1 MPSPIRRFLVEREQ
15 PDRLATHRCHGDES
29 SVFPTVRAR
38 GSDTRRGAARVDS
51 GPATVLLVRTRN
63 FTRRQTMVL
72 SPPFMS
78 RSVAAALRRV
88 AIAAVVTSAACVPPA
103 VHRGSDGIA
112 ALVTDRTGIQPSW
125 IAVDSG
131 VRPAVAIPGGPLD
144 TESATR
150 LAMVR
155 NPRVRATLAEVGI
168 AQAELWQAA
177 TFPNPVLDLLYGVP
191 RTGVAVSNVGV
202 GFSFV
207 RALQLPLRRR
217 VATIELTSTE
227 ERVAD
232 AVLGVVIDV
241 QRAYLDVQHAQ
252 QVLELCTTFA
262 AATAASA
269 GAAKA
274 LREAGNV
281 PALVL
286 VGEQAMAEQS
296 VADVAEA
303 EGALEVARA
312 ELGRLMGAGVGDT
325 AWTIPERLRDPSMI
339 TWPVGAL
346 DSAALARRLD
356 VAAAR
361 DGARAA
367 ASALGLDQRF
377 RLLADGTIGVFL
389 EREPDGRFAGPTGG
403 IPLPLFDRG
412 SAAIARA
419 RAELSQRVA
428 QHDALVVDVH
438 AQVRTQLAL
447 LRSAGQRAQHLRTVV
462 LPLRRRVLDE
472 LQRHVNAMDAS
483 VFALL
488 QAKQAEL
495 DAGRLYL
502 DALHD
507 YWLAYTTLERAVGG
521 ALPALGTR

>member
-1 MPSPIRRFLVEREQ
+1 M
-15 PDRLATHRCHGDES
+15 
-29 SVFPTVRAR
+29 
-38 GSDTRRGAARVDS
+38 
-51 GPATVLLVRTRN
+51 
-63 FTRRQTMVL
+63 
-72 SPPFMS
+72 
-78 RSVAAALRRV
+78 
-88 AIAAVVTSAACVPPA
+88 PPA
-103 VHRGSDGIA
+103 AHRGSDGVA
-112 ALVTDRTGIQPSW
+112 ALVRNRTGVQPAW
-125 IAVDSG
+125 AAIDSG
-131 VRPAVAIPGGPLD
+131 VRPEVALPTGPLD
-144 TESATR
+144 TEIATR

-177 TFPNPVLDLLYGVP
+177 TLPNPVVDLLYGVP
-191 RTGVAVSNVGV
+191 RTGTAVSNVGV

-207 RALQLPLRRR
+207 RALQLPLHRR
-217 VATIELTSTE
+217 VAAAELASTE

-232 AVLGVVIDV
+232 AVLGVTADV

-252 QVLELCTTFA
+252 QVLELRTTFA

-286 VGEQAMAEQS
+286 VSEQAMAEQS

-303 EGALEVARA
+303 ESALETARA

-325 AWTIPERLRDPSMI
+325 AWTIPERLRDPGSNS
-339 TWPVGAL
+339 WPVGAL
-346 DSAALARRLD
+346 DSLALAQRLD

-389 EREPDGRFAGPTGG
+389 ERDPDGRFAGPTGG

-412 SAAIARA
+412 AAAIARA
-419 RAELSQRVA
+419 RAQFSQRAA
-428 QHDALVVDVH
+428 QHDALVADVH
-438 AQVRTQLAL
+438 AQVRTQLAQV
-447 LRSAGQRAQHLRTVV
+447 RSAGRRAQHLHAVV

-495 DAGRLYL
+495 DAGQLYL
-502 DALHD
+502 DTLRD
-507 YWLAYTTLERAVGG
+507 YWLAHTALERAVGG
-521 ALPALGTR
+521 ALPTRGTR

>member
-1 MPSPIRRFLVEREQ
+1 ML
-15 PDRLATHRCHGDES
+15 
-29 SVFPTVRAR
+29 PT
-38 GSDTRRGAARVDS
+38 
-51 GPATVLLVRTRN
+51 
-63 FTRRQTMVL
+63 
-72 SPPFMS
+72 PPFVLQS
-78 RSVAAALRRV
+78 LLAPLRRV
-88 AIAAVVTSAACVPPA
+88 AVAAVVTSAACVPPA
-103 VHRGSDGIA
+103 VHRGSDGVA
-112 ALVTDRTGIQPSW
+112 ALVTERSGVQPSW
-125 IAVDSG
+125 VAIDSG
-131 VRPAVAIPGGPLD
+131 VRPARPIPVGPLE
-144 TESATR
+144 TEIATR

-155 NPRVRATLAEVGI
+155 NPRVRVTLAEVGI

-177 TFPNPVLDLLYGVP
+177 TLPNPVLDLLYGFP
-191 RTGVAVSNVGV
+191 RTGTAVSNAGV

-217 VATIELTSTE
+217 VAAAELASTE

-232 AVLGVVIDV
+232 AVLGVMTDV
-241 QRAYLDVQHAQ
+241 QRAFLDVQHAQ
-252 QVLELCTTFA
+252 QVLELRTTFA

-286 VGEQAMAEQS
+286 VSEQAMAEQS

-303 EGALEVARA
+303 EGALAAARA
-312 ELGRLMGAGVGDT
+312 ELGRLMAAGVGDT
-325 AWTIPERLRDPSMI
+325 AWTIAERLRDPSTI

-346 DSAALARRLD
+346 DSLALARRLD

-361 DGARAA
+361 EGARAA
-367 ASALGLDQRF
+367 AAALGLDQRF
-377 RLLADGTIGVFL
+377 RLLADGTIGVFV
-389 EREPDGRFAGPTGG
+389 EREPDGRFAGPTAG
-403 IPLPLFDRG
+403 IPLPLFNRG
-412 SAAIARA
+412 GAVIARA
-419 RAELSQRVA
+419 RAQLRQRVA

-438 AQVRTQLAL
+438 AQVRTQLAQV
-447 LRSAGQRAQHLRTVV
+447 RSAGRRAQHLRTVV

-507 YWLAYTTLERAVGG
+507 YWLAYAALERAVGG
-521 ALPALGTR
+521 ALPTHGARS

>member
-1 MPSPIRRFLVEREQ
+1 MTLGLQ
-15 PDRLATHRCHGDES
+15 PFC
-29 SVFPTVRAR
+29 
-38 GSDTRRGAARVDS
+38 
-51 GPATVLLVRTRN
+51 LLVPVILPVVKH
-63 FTRRQTMVL
+63 MVL
-72 SPPFMS
+72 TPPIVS
-78 RSVAAALRRV
+78 RALSAPLRRV
-88 AIAAVVTSAACVPPA
+88 AIAAAVTSAACVPPA
-103 VHRGSDGIA
+103 VHRGSDGVA
-112 ALVTDRTGIQPSW
+112 VLVTDRTGLQPAW
-125 IAVDSG
+125 VAIDSD
-131 VRPAVAIPGGPLD
+131 VRPAVAIPTGPLD
-144 TESATR
+144 TEIAVR

-155 NPRVRATLAEVGI
+155 NHHVRAALAEVGI
-168 AQAELWQAA
+168 TQADLWQAA
-177 TFPNPVLDLLYGVP
+177 MLPNPVIDLLYGFP
-191 RTGVAVSNVGV
+191 RSGTAVSNVGV
-202 GFSFV
+202 GFSVV

-217 VATIELTSTE
+217 VATMELASTE
-227 ERVAD
+227 QRVAD
-232 AVLGVVIDV
+232 AVLGVMTDV

-252 QVLELCTTFA
+252 QVLELRTTFA

-281 PALVL
+281 PTLVL

-303 EGALEVARA
+303 EGTLATARA

-325 AWTIPERLRDPSMI
+325 AWTIPERLRDPGAIS
-339 TWPVGAL
+339 WPVGAL
-346 DSAALARRLD
+346 DSLALAQRLD

-367 ASALGLDQRF
+367 ASVLGLDQRF

-412 SAAIARA
+412 GAAIARA
-419 RAELSQRVA
+419 RAQLSQRVA

-438 AQVRTQLAL
+438 AQVRTQLAQV
-447 LRSAGQRAQHLRTVV
+447 RSAGRRAQHLRTVV

-502 DALHD
+502 DALRD
-507 YWLAYTTLERAVGG
+507 YWLAYMALERAVGG
-521 ALPALGTR
+521 ALPTRGTR

>member
-1 MPSPIRRFLVEREQ
+1 MVFMPP
-15 PDRLATHRCHGDES
+15 C
-29 SVFPTVRAR
+29 
-38 GSDTRRGAARVDS
+38 
-51 GPATVLLVRTRN
+51 
-63 FTRRQTMVL
+63 
-72 SPPFMS
+72 MS
-78 RSVAAALRRV
+78 RLPWPPLRRV

-103 VHRGSDGIA
+103 VHRGSDGVV
-112 ALVTDRTGIQPSW
+112 ALVTDRTGVQPSW
-125 IAVDSG
+125 VAIDSG
-131 VRPAVAIPGGPLD
+131 VRRAMPIPAGPLD
-144 TESATR
+144 IEMATR

-155 NPRVRATLAEVGI
+155 NPHVRATLAEVGI

-191 RTGVAVSNVGV
+191 RSGIAVSNVGV
-202 GFSFV
+202 GVSFV

-217 VATIELTSTE
+217 VAAAELASTE

-232 AVLGVVIDV
+232 AVLGVMTDV
-241 QRAYLDVQHAQ
+241 QRAYVDVQHAQ
-252 QVLELCTTFA
+252 QVLELRTTFA

-303 EGALEVARA
+303 EGALATARA

-325 AWTIPERLRDPSMI
+325 AWTIPERLPDPGTIS
-339 TWPVGAL
+339 WPVGAL
-346 DSAALARRLD
+346 DSLALAQRLD

-377 RLLADGTIGVFL
+377 RLLPDGTIGAFL

-412 SAAIARA
+412 GAAIARA
-419 RAELSQRVA
+419 RAQLSQRVA

-438 AQVRTQLAL
+438 AQVRTQLAQL
-447 LRSAGQRAQHLRTVV
+447 QSAGRRVQHLRAVV

-472 LQRHVNAMDAS
+472 LQRHVNALDAS

-502 DALHD
+502 DALRD
-507 YWLAYTTLERAVGG
+507 YWLAYAGLERAVGG
-521 ALPALGTR
+521 TLPALGTH